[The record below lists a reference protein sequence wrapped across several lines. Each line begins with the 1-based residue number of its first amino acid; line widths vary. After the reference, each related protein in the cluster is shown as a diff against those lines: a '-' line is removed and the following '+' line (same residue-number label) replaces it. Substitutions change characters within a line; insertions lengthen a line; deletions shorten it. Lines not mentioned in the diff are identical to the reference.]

1 MAKEPKAPRKR
12 ASKKTV
18 EEKPAKKSAAI
29 LAPIFQ
35 AAPVVA
41 TKLEKSATKEK
52 PAKSKVKEKQSDLVE
67 KHDDDSDSRRGS
79 RRRRRGGV
87 RGGHGLRHP
96 ER

>member
-35 AAPVVA
+35 AAPVVKA
-41 TKLEKSATKEK
+41 AAAKIEKVSE
-52 PAKSKVKEKQSDLVE
+52 
-67 KHDDDSDSRRGS
+67 
-79 RRRRRGGV
+79 
-87 RGGHGLRHP
+87 
-96 ER
+96 EREEIGRAHV